1 MKDYAKMNLEEKQQ
15 NSFNTKVPGLLS
27 PGGSPG
33 SFLSHELVMMFSF
46 MMLVIMMMKQSRRL
60 RFMTRARLDGKDDV
74 GDDAGHEDDY
84 DDDDDADGSR

>member
-1 MKDYAKMNLEEKQQ
+1 MNLEEKQQ
-15 NSFNTKVPGLLS
+15 HSINTKVPGPLS

-33 SFLSHELVMMFSF
+33 SFLSHEFVMMFAF
-46 MMLVIMMMKQSRRL
+46 MMLVIMMMKHSRRL

-84 DDDDDADGSR
+84 DDDDDADDSR